1 MRVFKQLLAFIV
13 PERCVI
19 CGHIII
25 EHNNF
30 YPLCSKCESELN
42 PKKMKICSICSYPLI
57 SETNK
62 CLRCRDTDFNFIN
75 NRALFTYS
83 GKIKELIYQYKFS
96 NRKAISFYFAKLL
109 SNILIEKYSEII
121 IVPVPGRK
129 IVKKQKGW
137 EHIDNICTILKK
149 KYKLPVQNL
158 LTRKG
163 KKAQKTLT
171 REKRAENLRKSIRMK
186 QHIRKLPET
195 LVLLDDICTT
205 GTTLNQC
212 AGILKE
218 AGVKEIFSLTIAID

>member
-1 MRVFKQLLAFIV
+1 MSVFKQFLTFFI

-19 CGHIII
+19 CGRVIL
-25 EHNNF
+25 EQYNF
-30 YPLCSKCESELN
+30 YPLCYKCESQIK
-42 PKKMKICSICSYPLI
+42 PKKNKFCSICSYPLI

-62 CLRCRDTDFNFIN
+62 CLRCRATNFNFIN
-75 NRALFTYS
+75 NRALFAYS

-96 NRKAISFYFAKLL
+96 NRRAISFYFGKLL

-129 IVKKQKGW
+129 IVKKEKGW
-137 EHIDNICTILKK
+137 EHLDFISTILKK
-149 KYKLPVQNL
+149 KYKLQVQKL

-171 REKRAENLRKSIRMK
+171 REKRAENLRKSIRI
-186 QHIRKLPET
+186 QRNIRKIPET
-195 LVLLDDICTT
+195 VVLLDDIYTT
-205 GTTLNQC
+205 GTTINEC
-212 AGILKE
+212 AGILKD

>member
-1 MRVFKQLLAFIV
+1 MRVLKQLLTIII

-19 CGHIII
+19 CGQIIVKQY
-25 EHNNF
+25 NF
-30 YPLCSKCESELN
+30 YPLCYKCESELD
-42 PKKMKICSICSYPLI
+42 PKKIKFCSICSYPLI

-62 CLRCRDTDFNFIN
+62 CLRCRHTDFNFIN
-75 NRALFTYS
+75 NRALFSYS

-96 NRKAISFYFAKLL
+96 NRKSIAFYFAKLL
-109 SNILIEKYSEII
+109 SNILFEKYSKII

-137 EHIDNICTILKK
+137 EHVDFISTILKK

-163 KKAQKTLT
+163 KKAQKSLT
-171 REKRAENLRKSIRMK
+171 REKRAENLRKSIRIK
-186 QHIRKLPET
+186 RKIRKLPEIV
-195 LVLLDDICTT
+195 VLLDDIFTT
-205 GTTLNQC
+205 GTTINEC
-212 AGILKE
+212 AGILKD